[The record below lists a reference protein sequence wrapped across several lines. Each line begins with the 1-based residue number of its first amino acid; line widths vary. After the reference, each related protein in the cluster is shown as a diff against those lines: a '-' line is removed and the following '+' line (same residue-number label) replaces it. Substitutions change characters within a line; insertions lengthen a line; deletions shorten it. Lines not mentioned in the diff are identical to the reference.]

1 MKVLSDRFWRRTLA
15 FLGNCR
21 ETARNLTDPPLLS
34 RESGPKKE
42 SLPNKAVVAPAV
54 TWRVGYHIFPSSH
67 RTVAPLFQILRYVIP
82 TLSLA
87 ASLLAV
93 SQAQIVANTPS
104 IGGISKV
111 STPSVSLGIRP
122 DHLWSVDYVK
132 LLWSDTGAVLTAP
145 VHWDRRTG
153 CTPASQPPAIGAAA
167 SLDNTIED
175 NVQAHRTAGE
185 DRFFNQ
191 YQNLGAAWAFGLIG
205 AFEIWGEAGGNTT
218 AKNTAMDALT
228 ASIIGPGLIGTSMK
242 YAVGRVRP
250 NTATSAFEFKP
261 FSNNQSFPSGPCL
274 RSIRCR
280 NGHRGELP
288 GMVGPDPLLR
298 RSRIGRLRSDRTKR
312 PLC

>member
-1 MKVLSDRFWRRTLA
+1 
-15 FLGNCR
+15 
-21 ETARNLTDPPLLS
+21 
-34 RESGPKKE
+34 
-42 SLPNKAVVAPAV
+42 
-54 TWRVGYHIFPSSH
+54 
-67 RTVAPLFQILRYVIP
+67 VAPLFQILRYVIP

-167 SLDNTIED
+167 SLDNTIKD